1 MKNNQFANYTPTFE
15 TQIKELKAMKFYI
28 DAETNLTFLLEQS
41 LDKVFLDYQTAGS
54 KHQKYH
60 SLLATDSTSVDD
72 FFTMKNELTPTIF
85 YNIALQLLEF
95 EVGIDF
101 KIDDPFTAMTKIQL
115 PSIEIINSVDDFW
128 SAWYLLLTTH
138 TKNGQ
143 VFTDLLANKGY
154 FVSFYEDA
162 KPLFFNGKAQPV
174 FDTTK
179 LIREVVYVE
188 APLDTDHDGQRDLLK
203 TEILRPTVTS
213 GFKVPV
219 LYTASPYNQGTNDEA
234 EVMHNVDI
242 PLTEKPVTDLSEADI
257 TYTYQE
263 PELPNPRPVL
273 SETTETEQ
281 TFSREFSYTLNDYML
296 ARGFAVV
303 YAAGI
308 GTRESDGVRTCGS
321 VEETVSTVAIIEWLT
336 GQRQAFTNKLDNCA
350 IKATWSNGN
359 VAMTG
364 KSYLGT
370 LATAA
375 ATTGISGLKT
385 IISEAAIS
393 SWYDYYREN
402 GLVVA
407 PAACQG
413 EDADVLAEL
422 CWSRKKDAADYTTI
436 QNYFGEVMDKLATG
450 QDRESGN
457 YNQFWDER
465 NYLNQVQN
473 IKANIIMVH
482 GLNDWNVK
490 PRQVEQLWQALRPSP
505 VVKKLFL
512 HQGKHIYI
520 NNFRSLDFTDM
531 MNLWLSNQLYDVENG
546 AETLIP
552 NVTMQDNL
560 DAETWHTFDDWAD
573 PDSPVQSYHFQQDKL
588 TQSVTSDE
596 HQSVTFKDDLPDDIF
611 NAYVTNNNLWE
622 HDLILTKETNMAE
635 NRVQLVTDSFT
646 ERLFIS
652 GSAHVK
658 LSVSAGQTKGLI
670 SCMLID
676 YGEANRLNEV
686 PTVLG
691 RKALDSGFHWR
702 EDDLVEFTKSATST
716 PWKMISKGHINLQNR
731 TNRYQNDSVL
741 PGTFNTVEFDL
752 QPTAYQV
759 EKGHQ
764 LGLVIYATDFGMTL
778 RNNDSDIYTI
788 NLANSRLKV
797 PYQPVTTLF

>member
-1 MKNNQFANYTPTFE
+1 MKNNQFANYTPTFW

-41 LDKVFLDYQTAGS
+41 LDKIFLDYQTAGS

-60 SLLATDSTSVDD
+60 SLLATESTSVDD
-72 FFTMKNELTPTIF
+72 FFKMKKELTPAIF

-242 PLTEKPVTDLSEADI
+242 PLAEKPVTDLSEADI

-281 TFSREFSYTLNDYML
+281 TFSREFPYTLNDYML

-336 GQRQAFTNKLDNCA
+336 GQRQAFTNKLDNRV

-422 CWSRKKDAADYTTI
+422 CLSRKKDAADYTTI

-450 QDRESGN
+450 QNRESGN

-520 NNFRSLDFTDM
+520 NNFHSLDFTDM

-622 HDLILTKETNMAE
+622 HDLISTKETNMAE

-646 ERLFIS
+646 ERLFLS

-691 RKALDSGFHWR
+691 RKALDTGFHWR
-702 EDDLVEFTKSATST
+702 EDDLVEFTKSATFT

-797 PYQPVTTLF
+797 PYQPNL